1 MISGSGGEVHGGGT
15 EFTAEGMEVVL
26 REACEVASLDST
38 GAELLRLGSNAVY
51 RLASL
56 PVIVRI
62 ARDRAVLAEMERAV
76 GVARWLETVSFP
88 ATRVLAGVA
97 QPIAVRGLVVTFWES
112 VQEREEYA
120 TIGELADLLRQFHW
134 LEEPESLRLP
144 YFDPLAKLSASLDGL
159 NDVSEEDR
167 SFLEE
172 RAAKLAKEYDRLDFV
187 LPFGLIHGDA
197 NIGNVLRHRDGHAV
211 LIDLDGLALA
221 PREWDLILTAIYYD
235 RYGWHTKAQYAEFVH
250 RYGFDLMN
258 WPGYET
264 LADLR
269 ELMMVAWIG
278 HQVGTSDRFA
288 AEFARRMRSLRT
300 GEGRDTWGAF

>member
-1 MISGSGGEVHGGGT
+1 MISGSGDGRHGDA
-15 EFTAEGMEVVL
+15 EFTAEGVEIVL
-26 REACEVASLDST
+26 REACESAGLDPE

-51 RLASL
+51 RLTSL

-62 ARDRAVLAEMERAV
+62 ARDPGVHAEMERAV
-76 GVARWLETVSFP
+76 AVARWLESAGFP
-88 ATRVLAGVA
+88 AMRVSAGA
-97 QPIAVRGLVVTFWES
+97 EQPLSVRGRVVTLWES
-112 VQEREEYA
+112 VQERVEYA
-120 TIGELADLLRQFHW
+120 TVGEVADLLRRLHW
-134 LEEPESLRLP
+134 LEEPDTLGLP
-144 YFDPLAKLSASLDGL
+144 YFDPLAKLAASLEGL
-159 NDVSEEDR
+159 SGVSDLDR
-167 SFLEE
+167 AFLEE

-187 LPFGLIHGDA
+187 LPFGMIHGDA

-211 LIDLDGLALA
+211 LIDLDGVALA

-235 RYGWHTKAQYAEFVH
+235 RYGWHTEAEYAEFVH

-278 HQVGTSDRFA
+278 HQVTTSERAA
-288 AEFARRMRSLRT
+288 AEFALRMRSLRT
-300 GEGRDTWGAF
+300 GEDRDQWGAF